1 MTIYIKNMVCDRCVR
16 TVNKIFESNGI
27 PVSKITLGEVEIKDK
42 ISDIQLTNIKS
53 GLINEGFEILDDKNA
68 KVIERIKS
76 TVIEQ
81 IHHGKQQ
88 DKSINFSQLLE
99 NILLRDYSFLS
110 NLFSVT
116 EGITIE
122 KYIILQKTERVKELL
137 VYGEKSLSEIAF
149 EMGYS
154 SVAHLS
160 SQFKKTTGLTP
171 SNFRALTTYKRK
183 GLDNI
188 RLEII

>member
-1 MTIYIKNMVCDRCVR
+1 MKVYIKNMVCDRCIR

-27 PVSKITLGEVEIKDK
+27 TISNIALGEVEMKNK
-42 ISDIQLTNIKS
+42 ISGIQLTHLKNALES
-53 GLINEGFEILDDKNA
+53 EGFEILDDKNA
-68 KVIERIKS
+68 KIIEHIKNI
-76 TVIEQ
+76 VIEQ
-81 IHHGKQQ
+81 IHYGKHF
-88 DKSINFSQLLE
+88 DKKMNFSQLLE
-99 NILLRDYSFLS
+99 NALLKEYSFLS

-171 SNFRALTTYKRK
+171 SNFRSLTSHKRK

-188 RLEII
+188 VS

>member
-1 MTIYIKNMVCDRCVR
+1 MIIYIKNMVCNRCVR
-16 TVNKIFESNGI
+16 AVEKIFESNGI
-27 PVSKITLGEVEIKDK
+27 PVSKIALGEVEIKDK
-42 ISDIQLTNIKS
+42 ISYIQLKTVTSVLNI
-53 GLINEGFEILDDKNA
+53 EGFEILDDKNA
-68 KVIERIKS
+68 KIIERIKNI
-76 TVIEQ
+76 VIEQ
-81 IHHGKQQ
+81 IHHGKPQGNR
-88 DKSINFSQLLE
+88 INFSQLLE

-116 EGITIE
+116 EGLTIE
-122 KYIILQKTERVKELL
+122 KYIILQKTERVKELM

-171 SNFRALTTYKRK
+171 SNFRAISSHKRK

>member
-1 MTIYIKNMVCDRCVR
+1 MTMYIKNMVCNRCVR

-27 PVSKITLGEVEIKDK
+27 PLSKITLGELEIKDE

-53 GLINEGFEILDDKNA
+53 SLTIEGFEILVDKNA
-68 KVIERIKS
+68 KVIERIKI

-88 DKSINFSQLLE
+88 DKSINFSQFLE

-110 NLFSVT
+110 NLFSST
-116 EGITIE
+116 EGITLE
-122 KYIILQKTERVKELL
+122 KYIILQKIEKVKYLII
-137 VYGEKSLSEIAF
+137 YGEKTLSEIAF

-160 SQFKKTTGLTP
+160 NQFKKNTGFTL
-171 SNFRALTTYKRK
+171 SNFRMLADHKRK
-183 GLDNI
+183 ALDDI
-188 RLEII
+188 S

>member
-1 MTIYIKNMVCDRCVR
+1 MTVFIKNMVCDRCVR
-16 TVNKIFESNGI
+16 TVKKIFESSGI
-27 PVSKITLGEVEIKDK
+27 PVTKIALGEVEIKDK
-42 ISDIQLTNIKS
+42 ISDIQLKSIKS
-53 GLINEGFEILDDKNA
+53 LLINEGFEILDDKNA
-68 KVIERIKS
+68 KLVERIKNI
-76 TVIEQ
+76 VIEQ
-81 IHHGKQQ
+81 IHQSKHADTKL
-88 DKSINFSQLLE
+88 NFSQLLE
-99 NILLRDYSFLS
+99 RSLLKDYSFLS

-171 SNFRALTTYKRK
+171 SNFRSLTSHKRK

-188 RLEII
+188 VS

>member
-68 KVIERIKS
+68 KVIERIKN

-137 VYGEKSLSEIAF
+137 VYGEKSRFFSIN
-149 EMGYS
+149 
-154 SVAHLS
+154 
-160 SQFKKTTGLTP
+160 Q
-171 SNFRALTTYKRK
+171 
-183 GLDNI
+183 
-188 RLEII
+188 

>member
-68 KVIERIKS
+68 KVIERIKN

-171 SNFRALTTYKRK
+171 SNFRALTTHKRK

>member
-1 MTIYIKNMVCDRCVR
+1 MTMYIKNMVCDRCLR
-16 TVNKIFESNGI
+16 TVKNIFESKGI

-42 ISDIQLTNIKS
+42 ISEIQLTNIKS
-53 GLINEGFEILDDKNA
+53 VLNTEGFEILDDKNA
-68 KVIERIKS
+68 KIIERIKNI
-76 TVIEQ
+76 VIEQ
-81 IHHGKQQ
+81 IHHGKYF
-88 DKSINFSQLLE
+88 DKKMNFSQLLE
-99 NILLRDYSFLS
+99 NALLKEYSFLS

-122 KYIILQKTERVKELL
+122 KYIILQKTERVKELM

-183 GLDNI
+183 GLDEI
-188 RLEII
+188 R

>member
-27 PVSKITLGEVEIKDK
+27 TVSKIILGEVEIKDK

-122 KYIILQKTERVKELL
+122 KFIILQKTERVKELL